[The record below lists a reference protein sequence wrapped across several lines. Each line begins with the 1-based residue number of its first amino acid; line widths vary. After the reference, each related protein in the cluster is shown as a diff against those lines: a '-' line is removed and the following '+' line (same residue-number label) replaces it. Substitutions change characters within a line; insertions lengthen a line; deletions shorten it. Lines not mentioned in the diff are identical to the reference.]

1 MLLGKTS
8 NTGMCLHLRGS
19 HPLRR
24 PLPRD
29 FNFTHTFLLR
39 TRPADQE
46 QTLPTTPHTQPL
58 PGITCMRFS
67 LFRFRSPLLSESLL
81 FSLPTGTEMFHFPA
95 FPPHALYIQA
105 RVTGH
110 DSSWVSPFGHP
121 RITARL
127 PTPQGLS
134 QAPTSFIGSRCQG
147 IHHVPFTACHHQHHT
162 TPTHPTPHTQ
172 RAQRNQAH
180 RCVGLDGSTLQR
192 CSRPLSRSQTTT
204 PHPPPH
210 PHGRSQ
216 EAGNTET
223 PPHPQPTPGQ
233 PTLAP
238 RARGSDASE
247 PQQCAPTTPRKHCT
261 QKART
266 HLRGGVHRWI
276 PLVNTTIRPAGR
288 PFGPTDSGVCSLERR

>member
-8 NTGMCLHLRGS
+8 NAGVCLHLRGS

-29 FNFTHTFLLR
+29 FNFTHTFSLR
-39 TRPADQE
+39 TRPADQT

-67 LFRFRSPLLSESLL
+67 LLRFRSPLLSESLL

-162 TPTHPTPHTQ
+162 TPT
-172 RAQRNQAH
+172 
-180 RCVGLDGSTLQR
+180 
-192 CSRPLSRSQTTT
+192 
-204 PHPPPH
+204 
-210 PHGRSQ
+210 
-216 EAGNTET
+216 
-223 PPHPQPTPGQ
+223 PQPTPQTGATGQ
-233 PTLAP
+233 NT
-238 RARGSDASE
+238 DA
-247 PQQCAPTTPRKHCT
+247 H
-261 QKART
+261 
-266 HLRGGVHRWI
+266 GVH
-276 PLVNTTIRPAGR
+276 G
-288 PFGPTDSGVCSLERR
+288 D